1 MKVNG
6 NTKWIVLNHQASSL
20 FDVIADVKTFTKTNV
35 GKPSWKSLIVTSSL
49 QQNCFKEGF
58 NINGGRSDRK
68 MYVRVGL
75 VADNGHDCSSCNSF
89 IGFGASITGCD
100 GKVKLKACGNVYACR
115 SKEND
120 VNIAGFGYIFV
131 Q

>member
-1 MKVNG
+1 MNVNG
-6 NTKWIVLNHQASSL
+6 KTKWIVIDHKASSL
-20 FDVIADVKTFTKTNV
+20 FDVIANVTTFTKTSI
-35 GKPSWKSLIVTSSL
+35 GRSSWESLIDGSSL

-58 NINGGRSDRK
+58 NINGGRSDKK

-75 VADNGHDCSSCNSF
+75 VADNGYHCSWCNSF

-100 GKVKLKACGNVYACR
+100 GKVKLKACGNVYACY
-115 SKEND
+115 SEVND
-120 VNIAGFGYIFV
+120 VNIAAFGYILV